1 MPSNIVILAGGISSR
16 MKKDVP
22 VSGHLDPVL
31 RRDAEEKSKTMIGV
45 GSNSRPFLDYLL
57 HNVAAAGYRHVV
69 LLVGEKDKS
78 IREYYDNGS
87 AAAQSRN
94 PRITYAIQT
103 IPAGRQKP
111 LGTADALWQA
121 LKTMPRWRGQSFT
134 VCNSDNLYS
143 VAALRLMLEDDHDNA
158 MIDYDRAALQ
168 FATERISG
176 FAVIKKDPRGY
187 LIDIIEKPSSQEMA
201 SVADGHG
208 RIGVSMNIFRLSYDQ
223 IFPCLETVPLHPIR
237 QEKELPAAVK
247 MMVDQNPCAVFTIP
261 RAEHVPDL
269 TLQSDILPVKEYLQR
284 QFGSF

>member
-1 MPSNIVILAGGISSR
+1 
-16 MKKDVP
+16 VP

-31 RRDAEEKSKTMIGV
+31 RRDAEEKSKSMIGV
-45 GSNSRPFLDYLL
+45 GSHFRPFLDYLL
-57 HNVAAAGYRHVV
+57 YNVAEAGYSDVV

-78 IREYYDNGS
+78 IRDYYDDGPG
-87 AAAQSRN
+87 AAQFKNLS
-94 PRITYAIQT
+94 ITFAIQS

-121 LKTMPRWRGQSFT
+121 LKAVPHWRGQSFT

-143 VAALRLMLEDDHDNA
+143 AEALRLMQEDEHDNA

-168 FATERISG
+168 FTPERILG
-176 FAVIKKDPRGY
+176 FAVIKKDPGGY
-187 LIDIIEKPSSQEMA
+187 LVDIIEKPSSQEMA
-201 SVADGHG
+201 SVADGNG

-237 QEKELPAAVK
+237 QEKEMPAAVK
-247 MMVDQNPCAVFTIP
+247 IMVDKNPCAVFTIP

-269 TLQSDILPVKEYLQR
+269 TIQSDILPVREYLQR
-284 QFGSF
+284 EFQNL